1 MKYTDMQRM
10 ERILEYTEKLLKYI
24 KEKMID
30 KKQLMDDY
38 TIQWAVTT
46 PLYNIGEHVYNLSD
60 EFKTA
65 HSEVKWHAIAGL
77 RHRLVHDYE
86 DTNWG
91 LISDIV
97 FVDLPELKK
106 QAEMILKNSSESDS

>member
-10 ERILEYTEKLLKYI
+10 EKILEYTEKLLKYV
-24 KEKMID
+24 KDANID
-30 KKQLMDDY
+30 RTRLMEDY
-38 TIQWAVTT
+38 TIQWAITT
-46 PLYNIGEHVYNLSD
+46 PLYNIGEHAYNLSN

-65 HSEVKWHAIAGL
+65 HSEVKWFAIAGL
-77 RHRLVHDYE
+77 RHRLVHDYD

-106 QAEMILKNSSESDS
+106 QAEMIIKNSSESDS